1 MLIQVLG
8 TGCPKCNKLAETA
21 QQAATELGADFM
33 LEKITDIN
41 AILDFGV
48 MLTPALAVNGAVKFS
63 GRVPPVEELKQI
75 LMEAAG

>member
-21 QQAATELGADFM
+21 QQAAIELGTDFM